1 MLGAAHVMLNILAL
15 VLWLVSPLRF
25 VPVRI
30 SEALGRRIQ
39 SDQNTAF
46 SLLIWVV
53 VIFFIVPAA
62 IIYLT

>member
-1 MLGAAHVMLNILAL
+1 
-15 VLWLVSPLRF
+15 
-25 VPVRI
+25 VRI

-39 SDQNTAF
+39 SDQNAAF

-53 VIFFIVPAA
+53 VIFFVVPAA